1 MFKHESVAKAEVKGA
16 FRKAT
21 QRYDEFYKKLKTGIV
36 KFNSRKNHLRYIEE
50 LVQCRGEFMLDHRV
64 CHHHSSWH
72 FQSVMTSVET
82 EFHHLN
88 NIGNICCLVIDGW
101 DSRKMMKGDIKGHRR
116 FLSRLFLHEHFLIR
130 IVQRLGLTGIKNIG
144 KVLFPLFS
152 YILRENLS
160 FRLVGNDVHF
170 VMPGYVLVAEK
181 LPNSY
186 GLVFKTILMREHF
199 SAAQQ
204 AQYNSAYQWMI
215 NQQSDCVMLNS
226 DTGHLIAI
234 HFDEPG
240 INTTLLNKSFWMRG
254 VLSELAP
261 CA

>member
-21 QRYDEFYKKLKTGIV
+21 QRYDAFYHKLKTGVV
-36 KFNSRKNHLRYIEE
+36 KFNSRKNHLRYIDE
-50 LVQCRGEFMLDHRV
+50 LASCRGDFMLDHRV
-64 CHHHSSWH
+64 CHNHSSWH

-82 EFHHLN
+82 EFHHLD
-88 NIGNICCLVIDGW
+88 NIGNICCLVVDGW

-116 FLSRLFLHEHFLIR
+116 YLSRLFLHEHFLIR
-130 IVQRLGLTGIKNIG
+130 IVQRLGLSGIKQVG

-160 FRLVGNDVHF
+160 FRLLGNDVHF

-186 GLVFKTILMREHF
+186 GLVLKTILMREYF
-199 SAAQQ
+199 SDAQQ
-204 AQYNSAYQWMI
+204 KQYHSAYQLLQ
-215 NQQSDCVMLNS
+215 NQQCDCVMLNNDS
-226 DTGHLIAI
+226 GYLMAM

-240 INTTLLNKSFWMRG
+240 MNAKLLTESFWMRD
-254 VLSELAP
+254 VLSEILQ